1 MKPVRCLLCLLFFV
15 LGFGSQA
22 QIRYMMQ
29 DYNNASAL
37 KSATIVPKSN
47 DKVFLK
53 NSKCLLAW
61 DAASTAVEDTLF
73 GVVKQNSIT
82 TGRWVKIEPNNSRNY
97 LLNGTY
103 VSLSTTRTAIPE
115 WVFNTIS
122 GKKYLI
128 EIVGGFQTTSLTTG
142 ISIGFTVPTGSGTI
156 IGEVSLPVS
165 RAAVATGLIGTVSA
179 ISSSGI
185 LANSFVTSTAVNP
198 SNSPHFMRCQLIYSC
213 VTSGTFQVN
222 FGSEVGGSV
231 CAVLAGSVMSV
242 KPLN

>member
-1 MKPVRCLLCLLFFV
+1 MKPVRCLLCLLFLV

-47 DKVFLK
+47 DKVFLR

-61 DAASTAVEDTLF
+61 DATSTAVEDTLF

-82 TGRWVKIEPNNSRNY
+82 TGRWLKIEPNNSRRYILSSNF
-97 LLNGTY
+97 T
-103 VSLSTTRTAIPE
+103 SSSTTRTAVTG
-115 WVFNTIS
+115 WGFNTIS
-122 GKKYLI
+122 GKSYLI
-128 EIVGGFQTTSLTTG
+128 GIAGGFQTTALTTG
-142 ISIGFTVPTGSGTI
+142 VSIGFTSPTGSGTI
-156 IGEVSLPVS
+156 IGEVALPVS

-179 ISSSGI
+179 ISSSGT

-198 SNSPHFMRCQLIYSC
+198 SNSPHFMRCQLIYTC
-213 VTSGTFQVN
+213 TATGTFQVN
-222 FGSEVGGSV
+222 FGSEVGGSN
-231 CAVLAGSVMSV
+231 CTLLAGSLMTVT
-242 KPLN
+242 PLN